1 MRNYKMMEES
11 GRCGLYTIMYDE
23 HKTRR
28 QGFFSQE
35 FSFQKTNVVLQ
46 LPILI
51 FVSCSTKGTNKFL
64 KIVDNPVAPV
74 AVLVVEAINAL
85 FFQKDTLHDSSLQ
98 RDGNSA
104 LLNSSQRIPSLSF
117 KGSTS
122 SASCNID
129 FAYGFQ
135 RRSHSFGF

>member
-1 MRNYKMMEES
+1 M
-11 GRCGLYTIMYDE
+11 
-23 HKTRR
+23 
-28 QGFFSQE
+28 
-35 FSFQKTNVVLQ
+35 
-46 LPILI
+46 
-51 FVSCSTKGTNKFL
+51 

-104 LLNSSQRIPSLSF
+104 LLNSSKIPSLSF

-135 RRSHSFGF
+135 RRPHSSVFNIHWSTAWGYKFVQNAGI